1 MRSGT
6 YKNTRLWIE
15 WNPGHGYRKD
25 LFLTDQNKNL
35 ISIEATDLVK
45 ALPSEVITNIN
56 EFLRK
61 EDINESTN
69 T

>member
-25 LFLTDQNKNL
+25 LFLTDQDKNL
-35 ISIEATDLVK
+35 ITMEPSDLVK
-45 ALPSEVITNIN
+45 ALPSEVITNMN
-56 EFLRK
+56 EFLGK
-61 EDINESTN
+61 ENINESTN

>member
-25 LFLTDQNKNL
+25 LFLTDQDKNL
-35 ISIEATDLVK
+35 ITMEPSDLVK
-45 ALPSEVITNIN
+45 ALPSEAITNIN
-56 EFLRK
+56 ELLRK
-61 EDINESTN
+61 EDINESN
-69 T
+69 N